1 MDAPIVARVAD
12 AEAVPWRNGGGTTRV
27 LATWPDATDW
37 IVRVSVAEILASG
50 PFSAFPGVERWF
62 AVLSGEGVRLD
73 TEGAAP
79 REIGAQDATLYRF
92 AGDRPTWCTARGART
107 EDLNVMLRRDRGRL
121 NHGPLAVGAG
131 LASDAEW
138 AGLFVLATTEVASAD
153 GGRWQV
159 PGMALASWA
168 NPRRG
173 LRRLRA
179 DAGGARGW
187 WLEVD
192 RA

>member
-1 MDAPIVARVAD
+1 MTHPVLRPSNLRFPILRWGAL
-12 AEAVPWRNGGGTTRV
+12 AVCA
-27 LATWPDATDW
+27 LA
-37 IVRVSVAEILASG
+37 
-50 PFSAFPGVERWF
+50 
-62 AVLSGEGVRLD
+62 LSSCISLL
-73 TEGAAP
+73 P
-79 REIGAQDATLYRF
+79 KSKPATLYRF

-121 NHGPLAVGAG
+121 HHGPLAAGAG